1 MNYVGFPGLGLSFN
15 INPVAFTLFGKD
27 IYWYGIIIGCG
38 LLIAAAFC
46 SYLASKDGLPNDTV
60 TDIVLIGTPV
70 GIICARLYFVIFDFA
85 SYKDNLLSVF
95 AIWEGGLAI
104 YGGII
109 GAVLSAYLY
118 CRHKK
123 LNVLKVFDICVLGLL
138 IGQLI
143 GRWGNFVNAEAYGC
157 ETTLPWRMQLMSDEA
172 GKMVC
177 VHPTFLYESLW
188 NLAGL
193 IMLMIYRKHKKFDG
207 ELFLMYIMWYGL
219 GRSWIE
225 WLRVDSLPYSGGFKI
240 SQIVAVVSAAAA
252 FVLIVINRKRR
263 KQA

>member
-1 MNYVGFPGLGLSFN
+1 MQPHSAHTY
-15 INPVAFTLFGKD
+15 
-27 IYWYGIIIGCG
+27 
-38 LLIAAAFC
+38 
-46 SYLASKDGLPNDTV
+46 ASKDGLPNDTV

-109 GAVLSAYLY
+109 GAVFNRISLLPSQKLS
-118 CRHKK
+118 
-123 LNVLKVFDICVLGLL
+123 VLKVFDICVLGLL

-143 GRWGNFVNAEAYGC
+143 GRWGNFVNAEARLRNNAPLAHAAYG
-157 ETTLPWRMQLMSDEA
+157 DEA

-207 ELFLMYIMWYGL
+207 EIFSYVYYVVRL
-219 GRSWIE
+219 GQK
-225 WLRVDSLPYSGGFKI
+225 LD
-240 SQIVAVVSAAAA
+240 
-252 FVLIVINRKRR
+252 
-263 KQA
+263 